1 MSKKTLL
8 RISLGVF
15 VDVAAGVAVRQ
26 QFYGNAV
33 AAEHDLYVS
42 GRAEYGEA
50 LDSLLPHIRHRRA
63 FGAYA
68 RRIGL
73 ERTFKPGHYVLK
85 PGMSVIEVARGSR

>member
-15 VDVAAGVAVRQ
+15 VVVVAAGVAVRQ

-50 LDSLLPHIRHRRA
+50 LDSLLPHILHRRA
-63 FGAYA
+63 FGPM
-68 RRIGL
+68 
-73 ERTFKPGHYVLK
+73 PGGSVWNGRSS
-85 PGMSVIEVARGSR
+85 PGTMC